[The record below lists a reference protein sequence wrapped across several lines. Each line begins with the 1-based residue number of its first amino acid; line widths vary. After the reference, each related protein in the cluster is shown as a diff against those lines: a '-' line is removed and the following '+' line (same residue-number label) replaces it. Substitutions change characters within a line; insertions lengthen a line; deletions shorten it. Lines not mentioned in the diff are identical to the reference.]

1 MLAQL
6 SYQMSRAF
14 QLGLGPMSR
23 RAANRER
30 RAKVWHNRH
39 MVRREKIDAGEIKVV
54 EKEEY
59 PPKDWRERTVQKD
72 IWRGALAPPRR
83 SERNLEEA
91 TMDRG
96 MILNGEWSTANF
108 PPCVGC

>member
-1 MLAQL
+1 
-6 SYQMSRAF
+6 
-14 QLGLGPMSR
+14 MSR

-59 PPKDWRERTVQKD
+59 PPKDWRERTV
-72 IWRGALAPPRR
+72 
-83 SERNLEEA
+83 
-91 TMDRG
+91 
-96 MILNGEWSTANF
+96 
-108 PPCVGC
+108 